1 MRRAGVAAD
10 KNGTDRIK
18 PPVAALL
25 HHMPAF
31 GMDVADNFIP
41 AAIEAT
47 MISRV
52 VRMTLF
58 RSRVPNSRVHREI
71 AV

>member
-1 MRRAGVAAD
+1 
-10 KNGTDRIK
+10 
-18 PPVAALL
+18 
-25 HHMPAF
+25 
-31 GMDVADNFIP
+31 MDVADNFIP